1 MSARRKKYLV
11 IISNGILYENFP
23 GYYPIELEIYLD
35 LKFKMGLLENKKKR
49 SDAIP

>member
-1 MSARRKKYLV
+1 MSVRRKKYLV
-11 IISNGILYENFP
+11 IISNEILYDNFP